1 MYRFLKIKD
10 SLPWG
15 LQKDGE
21 DVFEH
26 VMDLSTEDKAKTDSQ
41 KRTLYAAYIKEKY
54 DFDLVEAE
62 DVPVVQAKIDGWL
75 ADSSTATTE
84 EILADALSLLRDK
97 GLLYWLTKKVGIQ
110 TQLKYRY
117 QYFLTITHE
126 GATATY
132 HKGG

>member
-1 MYRFLKIKD
+1 MFRFLRIKD

-15 LQKDGE
+15 LMKDGD

-26 VMDLSTEDKAKTDSQ
+26 LMDLNDTDKGKSDSQ

-54 DFDLVEAE
+54 DFDLVADE
-62 DVPVVQAKIDGWL
+62 DVPVVQAKIDAWL

-97 GLLYWLTKKVGIQ
+97 GLL
-110 TQLKYRY
+110 
-117 QYFLTITHE
+117 
-126 GATATY
+126 
-132 HKGG
+132 

>member
-1 MYRFLKIKD
+1 MFRFLRIKD

-15 LQKDGE
+15 LMKDGD

-26 VMDLSTEDKAKTDSQ
+26 LMDLSDSDKGKSDSQ
-41 KRTLYAAYIKEKY
+41 KRTLYSAYIKEKY

-62 DVPVVQAKIDGWL
+62 DVPVVQAKIDAWL

-97 GLLYWLTKKVGIQ
+97 GLL
-110 TQLKYRY
+110 
-117 QYFLTITHE
+117 
-126 GATATY
+126 
-132 HKGG
+132 

>member
-1 MYRFLKIKD
+1 MFRFLRIKD

-15 LQKDGE
+15 LMKDGD

-26 VMDLSTEDKAKTDSQ
+26 VMDLNDTDKAKSDSQ

-54 DFDLVEAE
+54 DFDLVADE

-75 ADSSTATTE
+75 ADNSTATTE

-97 GLLYWLTKKVGIQ
+97 GLL
-110 TQLKYRY
+110 
-117 QYFLTITHE
+117 
-126 GATATY
+126 
-132 HKGG
+132 

>member
-15 LQKDGE
+15 LIKEGDETLQ
-21 DVFEH
+21 H
-26 VMDLSTEDKAKTDSQ
+26 VMDLNDTDKAKSDSQ
-41 KRTLYAAYIKEKY
+41 KRALYAAYIKEKY

-62 DVPVVQAKIDGWL
+62 DVPVVQAKIDAWL

-97 GLLYWLTKKVGIQ
+97 GLL
-110 TQLKYRY
+110 
-117 QYFLTITHE
+117 
-126 GATATY
+126 
-132 HKGG
+132 

>member
-1 MYRFLKIKD
+1 MFRFLRIKD

-15 LQKDGE
+15 LMKDGD

-26 VMDLSTEDKAKTDSQ
+26 VLDLSDSDKGKSDSQ
-41 KRTLYAAYIKEKY
+41 KRTLYSAYIKEKY

-62 DVPVVQAKIDGWL
+62 DVPVVQAKIDAWL

-97 GLLYWLTKKVGIQ
+97 GLL
-110 TQLKYRY
+110 
-117 QYFLTITHE
+117 
-126 GATATY
+126 
-132 HKGG
+132 

>member
-1 MYRFLKIKD
+1 MYRFKGIKD

-15 LQKDGE
+15 LMKDRD

-26 VMDLSTEDKAKTDSQ
+26 VLDLSDSDKGKSDSQ
-41 KRTLYAAYIKEKY
+41 KRTLYSAYIKEKY

-62 DVPVVQAKIDGWL
+62 DVPVVQAKIDAWL

-97 GLLYWLTKKVGIQ
+97 GLL
-110 TQLKYRY
+110 
-117 QYFLTITHE
+117 
-126 GATATY
+126 
-132 HKGG
+132 

>member
-1 MYRFLKIKD
+1 MTMYRFLKIKD

-26 VMDLSTEDKAKTDSQ
+26 VMDLNDTDKAKSDSQ

-62 DVPVVQAKIDGWL
+62 DVPVVQAKIDAWL

-84 EILADALSLLRDK
+84 EVLAAALSLLRD
-97 GLLYWLTKKVGIQ
+97 
-110 TQLKYRY
+110 R
-117 QYFLTITHE
+117 
-126 GATATY
+126 GAL
-132 HKGG
+132 

>member
-1 MYRFLKIKD
+1 MFRFLRIKD

-15 LQKDGE
+15 LMKDGD

-26 VMDLSTEDKAKTDSQ
+26 LMDLSDSDKGKSDSQ

-54 DFDLVEAE
+54 DFDLVADE

-84 EILADALSLLRDK
+84 EVLAAALSLLRD
-97 GLLYWLTKKVGIQ
+97 
-110 TQLKYRY
+110 R
-117 QYFLTITHE
+117 
-126 GATATY
+126 GAL
-132 HKGG
+132 

>member
-10 SLPWG
+10 SLQWG
-15 LQKDGE
+15 LQKDGD
-21 DVFEH
+21 DVFED
-26 VMDLSTEDKAKTDSQ
+26 VLDLNDTDKAKSDSQ

-54 DFDLVEAE
+54 DFDLVADE

-97 GLLYWLTKKVGIQ
+97 GLL
-110 TQLKYRY
+110 
-117 QYFLTITHE
+117 
-126 GATATY
+126 
-132 HKGG
+132 

>member
-1 MYRFLKIKD
+1 MFRFLRIKD

-15 LQKDGE
+15 LMKDGD

-26 VMDLSTEDKAKTDSQ
+26 LMDLSDSDKGKSDSQ

-54 DFDLVEAE
+54 DFDLVADE
-62 DVPVVQAKIDGWL
+62 DVPVVQAKIDAWL

-97 GLLYWLTKKVGIQ
+97 GLL
-110 TQLKYRY
+110 
-117 QYFLTITHE
+117 
-126 GATATY
+126 
-132 HKGG
+132 

>member
-1 MYRFLKIKD
+1 MTMYRFLKIKD

-26 VMDLSTEDKAKTDSQ
+26 VMDLNDTDKAKSDSQ
-41 KRTLYAAYIKEKY
+41 KRALYAAYIKEKY

-75 ADSSTATTE
+75 ADNSTATTE

-97 GLLYWLTKKVGIQ
+97 GLL
-110 TQLKYRY
+110 
-117 QYFLTITHE
+117 
-126 GATATY
+126 
-132 HKGG
+132 

>member
-1 MYRFLKIKD
+1 MFRFLRIKD

-15 LQKDGE
+15 LMKDGD

-26 VMDLSTEDKAKTDSQ
+26 LMDLSDSDKGKSDSQ

-54 DFDLVEAE
+54 DFDLVADE

-97 GLLYWLTKKVGIQ
+97 GLL
-110 TQLKYRY
+110 
-117 QYFLTITHE
+117 
-126 GATATY
+126 
-132 HKGG
+132 

>member
-15 LQKDGE
+15 LMKDGD

-26 VMDLSTEDKAKTDSQ
+26 VLDLNSTDIKKTDSE

-54 DFDLVEAE
+54 DFDLVADE

-75 ADSSTATTE
+75 ADNSTATTE

-97 GLLYWLTKKVGIQ
+97 GLL
-110 TQLKYRY
+110 
-117 QYFLTITHE
+117 
-126 GATATY
+126 
-132 HKGG
+132 

>member
-1 MYRFLKIKD
+1 MFRFLRIKD

-15 LQKDGE
+15 LMKDGD

-26 VMDLSTEDKAKTDSQ
+26 LMDLSDSDKGKSDSQ

-62 DVPVVQAKIDGWL
+62 DVPVVQAKIDAWL

-97 GLLYWLTKKVGIQ
+97 GLL
-110 TQLKYRY
+110 
-117 QYFLTITHE
+117 
-126 GATATY
+126 
-132 HKGG
+132 